1 MFWDLESSW
10 LLAAGGSREPGQ
22 CQDRGGGREILR
34 TIVEDNIARKN
45 LIIME
50 NALERGVRAP
60 TIRRLLPVRELL
72 APRQQPPE
80 SASIAN
86 NSDPFWALPVLADA
100 YVAPTPSVFIRN
112 APFTLAGCL
121 IIAAVITVISLL
133 LFLSLSLLGIW
144 GSNPSI
150 PLDLAVVLSVSL
162 RLATRVGVPLVLAAF
177 LALTGLA
184 VHKVWSGKPR

>member
-1 MFWDLESSW
+1 
-10 LLAAGGSREPGQ
+10 
-22 CQDRGGGREILR
+22 
-34 TIVEDNIARKN
+34 
-45 LIIME
+45 
-50 NALERGVRAP
+50 
-60 TIRRLLPVRELL
+60 
-72 APRQQPPE
+72 
-80 SASIAN
+80 
-86 NSDPFWALPVLADA
+86 VLADA